1 MHRQTAGGWS
11 DEEHARN
18 PAQDPLGEYK
28 FYDEV
33 YEPDPSAAVL
43 INENGTEGWAV
54 GGFVNTHQPLLN
66 TADVARYPA
75 EAASTPPGVKQAP
88 VQPIAKQAGLNAT
101 DATFAIG
108 GNAACEAACADRA
121 RAGLGPDTWL
131 STALHQGQRVNG
143 LRAFLYTGPRVT
155 SGEGHGGTTVPYQR
169 EFARYGE
176 LLGSAG
182 ALPVYP
188 TPSRTDRTP
197 GGSECEFQNAFA
209 GFAEPLGA
217 GVPPASVSPL
227 QTREVRNERDTEQ
240 CATYYAFR
248 STGSGGAVR
257 VIMLDTSASGQE
269 WAAERGWL
277 TAELAGAAAS
287 HEPAIV
293 VGNADL
299 NAQIASGG
307 VGRQQAE
314 EAAQAIIAGHASAYF
329 YDAPEQNIE
338 TPLQNSAIPAFGS
351 GTLGYSSAVNA
362 QLQDFLGASGFLLV
376 HVNASARNA
385 QNVAPVEARLIPNI
399 GEIALEAQAGT
410 LLRRSQVASFAGLAR
425 RPRAGGRSQQAL
437 NQNESVL
444 YVPIPENCVG
454 SLCSHRIAPEYSFSS
469 SNPSVGDFVEPN
481 TASPEANAVLLSG
494 PKEEPV
500 HPDPESGLFCA
511 FNAGTTQVTISAGG
525 LSFTLPVTVQAGSV
539 RRPCGTVPSNAVLG
553 ATPVPVPVSPSP
565 SPTPTTTPAPAT
577 SPPPVPPPP
586 VIVAP
591 PVAHKAA
598 LTPFQT
604 PAALAVPLLPFVPP
618 PVPSPARPSPP
629 SGTSAVTSPVEV
641 AQEEEE
647 SEEAPE
653 SASASAVAYRS
664 ADHESPP
671 YYLLGVLVLA
681 AFAGASL
688 RRRPRGDGDR
698 VNVAT
703 VSTNSR
709 EAQRR
714 WGDGGGR

>member
-1 MHRQTAGGWS
+1 M
-11 DEEHARN
+11 
-18 PAQDPLGEYK
+18 
-28 FYDEV
+28 
-33 YEPDPSAAVL
+33 
-43 INENGTEGWAV
+43 
-54 GGFVNTHQPLLN
+54 
-66 TADVARYPA
+66 
-75 EAASTPPGVKQAP
+75 
-88 VQPIAKQAGLNAT
+88 
-101 DATFAIG
+101 
-108 GNAACEAACADRA
+108 
-121 RAGLGPDTWL
+121 
-131 STALHQGQRVNG
+131 
-143 LRAFLYTGPRVT
+143 
-155 SGEGHGGTTVPYQR
+155 
-169 EFARYGE
+169 
-176 LLGSAG
+176 
-182 ALPVYP
+182 
-188 TPSRTDRTP
+188 
-197 GGSECEFQNAFA
+197 
-209 GFAEPLGA
+209 
-217 GVPPASVSPL
+217 
-227 QTREVRNERDTEQ
+227 
-240 CATYYAFR
+240 
-248 STGSGGAVR
+248 
-257 VIMLDTSASGQE
+257 
-269 WAAERGWL
+269 
-277 TAELAGAAAS
+277 
-287 HEPAIV
+287 

-299 NAQIASGG
+299 NAQIASGR

-314 EAAQAIIAGHASAYF
+314 ETAQAIIAGHASAYF

-338 TPLQNSAIPAFGS
+338 MPLQNSAIPAFGS

-376 HVNASARNA
+376 HVNTSARNA

-437 NQNESVL
+437 DQNESVL
-444 YVPIPENCVG
+444 YVPIPENCMG
-454 SLCSHRIAPEYSFSS
+454 SLCSHRITPEYSFSS
-469 SNPSVGDFVEPN
+469 SNPTVGDFVAPN

-539 RRPCGTVPSNAVLG
+539 RRPCGTVPTNSVL
-553 ATPVPVPVSPSP
+553 PRYRSRPR
-565 SPTPTTTPAPAT
+565 PARTREQAPRSRSRRRLA
-577 SPPPVPPPP
+577 PPPVPPPPP

-591 PVAHKAA
+591 PVVHKAA

-653 SASASAVAYRS
+653 SASASAVAYSS

-681 AFAGASL
+681 AFAGASI
-688 RRRPRGDGDR
+688 RRRPRGERDR
-698 VNVAT
+698 VHLAT

-714 WGDGGGR
+714 WGDKGR